1 MPLTTTILLTD
12 TSLLSR
18 RAKAQLAPGS
28 RTLTFAIK
36 RANTAGKITHPL
48 EVFRTP
54 DNRGW
59 GVRAAKRIPAGEF
72 VSLTTPV
79 CFFLS
84 PSHLHA
90 LLQSLQHNSTAT

>member
-1 MPLTTTILLTD
+1 MNQSSD
-12 TSLLSR
+12 SSLLPR

-72 VSLTTPV
+72 VSLTT
-79 CFFLS
+79 FLC
-84 PSHLHA
+84 
-90 LLQSLQHNSTAT
+90 STFHVLSNC

>member
-1 MPLTTTILLTD
+1 MRI
-12 TSLLSR
+12 LSR
-18 RAKAQLAPGS
+18 ARLA
-28 RTLTFAIK
+28 LTFAIK

-72 VSLTTPV
+72 VSLTTFLCSTFHVLSNCNPDV
-79 CFFLS
+79 CLDRWRIMLVS
-84 PSHLHA
+84 
-90 LLQSLQHNSTAT
+90 